1 MASKNDQK
9 CVVKNTSLQGWSK
22 LTEEYFGKKLRV
34 EDRKDREAIYT
45 LLEKYGA
52 PHERFHSFESGDKLT
67 QKQLDEAVKNLGFP
81 YWISAS
87 PKLGITDIN
96 RTAKLRLESVK
107 DGWEFLQDL
116 ARLEDYKILVMQYA
130 DNPTY
135 KGSVLVSQGKNGIAD
150 FVKGDKHPQL
160 IAGLTI
166 SDPLLFDKN
175 GIVHYSTT
183 APKDLQEEIYK
194 STIEHQGHY
203 EFQFG
208 ELDGKV
214 GLSFFDYNDEL
225 AYEDIDSLFRDL
237 VAYYDKENG
246 GDYLVKG
253 LPASLGKVTGVCR
266 VILSTD
272 PKSYSSIQEGEI
284 LVSDS
289 TNPEMTLV
297 MKKAV
302 AIVTDLGGVT
312 SHAAIV
318 TRELEIPCIV
328 GAKNATEVLKNG
340 MKVEVNASEGIVK
353 NLD

>member
-9 CVVKNTSLQGWSK
+9 GVVKSTSLQGWSK

-45 LLEKYGA
+45 LLEQYGA
-52 PHERFHSFESGDKLT
+52 PHERFHSFRSGDELT
-67 QKQLDEAVKNLGFP
+67 EKQLNEAVKDLGFP

-87 PKLGITDIN
+87 PKLGITDIS
-96 RTAKLRLESVK
+96 RIAKLRLESIK
-107 DGWEFLQDL
+107 DGWQFLQDL
-116 ARLEDYKILVMQYA
+116 PRLSDYKILVMQYA

-135 KGSVLVSQGKNGIAD
+135 KGSALVSQSRNGIAD

-160 IAGLTI
+160 IAGLTL
-166 SDPLLFDKN
+166 SDPMLFNKS
-175 GIVHYSTT
+175 GIVHYSST
-183 APKDLQEEIYK
+183 APENLQDEIYK
-194 STIEHQGHY
+194 STVKYQGHY

-225 AYEDIDSLFRDL
+225 AYEDIDSLFKDL
-237 VAYYDKENG
+237 VAYYDKKVD
-246 GDYLVKG
+246 GDFAVKG
-253 LPASLGKVTGVCR
+253 LPASLGQVKGVCR
-266 VILSTD
+266 VILSADTGF
-272 PKSYSSIQEGEI
+272 YSSIKEGEI
-284 LVSDS
+284 LVSDA
-289 TNPEMTLV
+289 TNPDMTSV
-297 MKKAV
+297 MKKAA

-328 GAKNATEVLKNG
+328 GTKNATKVLKNG
-340 MKVEVNASEGIVK
+340 MEVEINASQGTVK
-353 NLD
+353 ILS